1 MAIITVLVILI
12 SSIIP
17 FVIHQIDAI
26 QSFKSAIELLNPR
39 IERWFVIY
47 ISTTT
52 ISQMDGIVTLEV
64 GGVTRK

>member
-12 SSIIP
+12 SIIP
-17 FVIHQIDAI
+17 FVIHHIDAI

-52 ISQMDGIVTLEV
+52 IAQMDCFVTLEV